1 MTVFSSFRHSR
12 LGQPPTHGRFLTV
25 TSNEPTTRDNAA
37 IARRAATELDYTSP
51 LSGSPVF
58 ANIALRG
65 ILHALLA
72 LVDQTTSSTRPSS
85 TFPSEPEA
93 ERTVFGTPTR
103 TSKPATRKTTP
114 TKAASK

>member
-1 MTVFSSFRHSR
+1 MTVFPSFRHSR

-37 IARRAATELDYTSP
+37 IARRAATELDHTSP

-72 LVDQTTSSTRPSS
+72 LVDAQQPLA
-85 TFPSEPEA
+85 PAP
-93 ERTVFGTPTR
+93 
-103 TSKPATRKTTP
+103 KPATRKPAP
-114 TKAASK
+114 TKETSK